1 MKKILFIV
9 LVLFV
14 ASSCTKLE
22 DMNVDTKGTTA
33 VPSET
38 LFTNAQKELS
48 DQLASINVNT
58 NVFKLFAQYITET
71 TYTDEANYNIV
82 NRNIPENA
90 FRNLYK
96 DVLMDLKESAKIL
109 KSEPI
114 PPGLI
119 GADLDNYNKNKANR
133 HAVIDVLR
141 IFTFNRLLDMFGDIP
156 YSEALDID
164 NVNPKYDDAVTIY
177 KQLFTDLDAAIQ
189 TLNDGAGTGSF
200 GSADII
206 YNGDDAKWLMFANG
220 LKLKMA
226 THIADAP
233 NGIDVNKAISEAAPN
248 VFASNDDNAL
258 FRYFGATP
266 NTNPL
271 YLDLVASGR
280 ADFVATNTM
289 VDLMLSMDDTIRLGL
304 YYTKTDTSTDDAVV
318 KLAFVGGDYGYS
330 NKYSHYS
337 HLNATLEDPTF
348 PCVLMDYTEIQFYLA
363 EAADKGL
370 GGISGASTYYDAAVT
385 SSFEY
390 WGSDAATASTY
401 LATNPYVDI
410 NSIGVQAWIGFFNR
424 GFFGWTS
431 WRRLDVP
438 TLNDPPNN
446 NNGAGI
452 FPVRYTYPVN
462 EQTLNGVNRAA
473 AATAIGGDF
482 QKTKLFWD
490 IN

>member
-1 MKKILFIV
+1 MKKILFIF

-22 DMNVDTKGTTA
+22 EMNVDTKSPTV

-38 LFTNAQKELS
+38 LFTNAQRELS

-71 TYTDEANYNIV
+71 TYTDESNYNIV

-90 FRNLYK
+90 FRTLYK
-96 DVLMDLKESAKIL
+96 DVLMDLKESAKVMDL
-109 KSEPI
+109 EPA
-114 PPGLI
+114 PV
-119 GADLDNYNKNKANR
+119 LDDDKKNFANR
-133 HAVIDVLR
+133 KAVIEVLR
-141 IFTFNRLLDMFGDIP
+141 IFTYNRLLDMFGDIP

-177 KQLFTDLDAAIQ
+177 KQLFADLDKAIAVLKVG
-189 TLNDGAGTGSF
+189 TGAGSF
-200 GSADII
+200 GGADII
-206 YNGDDAKWLMFANG
+206 YAGDDAKWLMFANG

-233 NGIDVNKAISEAAPN
+233 NGIDVNKAISEAAAN
-248 VFASNDDNAL
+248 VFTSSADNAL
-258 FRYFGATP
+258 FTYLGATP

-280 ADFVATNTM
+280 YDFVATNTI

-304 YYTKTDTSTDDAVV
+304 YYTKVKDTIASE
-318 KLAFVGGDYGYS
+318 AFVGGPYGHSNSYS
-330 NKYSHYS
+330 SYS
-337 HLNATLEDPTF
+337 HLSPTLEDPTF

-363 EAADKGL
+363 EAAEKGN
-370 GGISGASTYYDAAVT
+370 GGITGAQAYYDAAVT

-390 WGSDAATASTY
+390 WGSDAATASAY
-401 LATNPYVDI
+401 LANNAYTDI
-410 NSIGVQAWIGFFNR
+410 NSIGVQAWIAYFNR
-424 GFFGWTS
+424 GFFGWTT

-438 TLNDPPNN
+438 TFNDPPENY
-446 NNGAGI
+446 NGPGI

-462 EQTLNGVNRAA
+462 EQTLNGANRAA
-473 AATAIGGDF
+473 AASAIGGDK
-482 QKTKLFWD
+482 QDTKLFWD

>member
-1 MKKILFIV
+1 MKKILFIF

-22 DMNVDTKGTTA
+22 EMNVDTKSPTV

-38 LFTNAQKELS
+38 LFTNAQRELA

-90 FRNLYK
+90 FRTLYK
-96 DVLMDLKESAKIL
+96 DVLMDLKESAIVMDE
-109 KSEPI
+109 EPAAV
-114 PPGLI
+114 L
-119 GADLDNYNKNKANR
+119 ADDKKNFANR
-133 HAVIDVLR
+133 KAVIEIHR
-141 IFTFNRLLDMFGDIP
+141 IYTYNRLLVMFGNIP

-164 NVNPKYDDAVTIY
+164 NVNPKYDDAVGIY
-177 KQLFTDLDAAIQ
+177 KQLFADLDKAIA
-189 TLNDGAGTGSF
+189 TLTAGAGTGSF
-200 GSADII
+200 GGADII
-206 YNGDDAKWLMFANG
+206 YGGDDAKWLMFANG

-226 THIADAP
+226 TQIADAP
-233 NGIDVNKAISEAAPN
+233 NGIDVNKAISEAAAN
-248 VFASNDDNAL
+248 VFTSSADNAL
-258 FRYFGATP
+258 FNYLGATP

-289 VDLMLSMDDTIRLGL
+289 VDLMLSLDDTVRLGL
-304 YYTKTDTSTDDAVV
+304 YYTKQKDTIASE
-318 KLAFVGGDYGYS
+318 AFKGGPYGYS
-330 NKYSHYS
+330 NSYPAYS
-337 HLNATLEDPTF
+337 HLSSALSDPKF

-363 EAADKGL
+363 EAAAKGN
-370 GGISGASTYYDAAVT
+370 GGISGPGAYYDAAVT

-390 WGSDAATASTY
+390 WGSDAATATTY
-401 LATNPYVDI
+401 LANNAYVDI
-410 NSIGVQAWIGFFNR
+410 NSIGVQAWVAYFNR
-424 GFFGWTS
+424 GFFGWTT

-438 TLNDPPNN
+438 TFNDPPSNY
-446 NNGAGI
+446 NGPGV

-462 EQTLNGVNRAA
+462 EQTLNGANRAA
-473 AATAIGGDF
+473 AASAIGGDK
-482 QKTKLFWD
+482 QSTKLFWD